1 MIITFGGLI
10 LFFVLVI
17 IYLQVSFRKD
27 RDFGDYAVA
36 GRSFGPFFQS
46 MSFLNTWFP
55 GAILIAFGGLAVVGG
70 VIAFY
75 QLMYSLLTIVIMYL
89 ISNRVWIWGK
99 KFNLYTQPDL
109 FALRYDSKHLR
120 WIIGII
126 GIVSQFPWVILGM
139 KALGMMFYYMA
150 LKKIDFGVAVIM
162 GIVLMIVRQFWTV
175 QMGMRGV
182 VISDML
188 QGVVSYIGGSL
199 ILLGLIGWLMLD
211 RHASF
216 ATTPGHLFELPGFG
230 SKQGPLY
237 VFSLIFTSALGGWCW
252 PGIFVRLFTADSV
265 GSMKKAAAISAPI
278 SLVFAGALSIFAILA
293 ATIPD
298 VAKAPDAVW
307 FIVNQQAGGLVLLAI
322 AGIIMLASTMG
333 NIDGNIQATGSQIA
347 NDIIGD
353 FTSLNEKQKVYIA
366 KIGIVII
373 TLLGGWIATINLP
386 QLFNV
391 AVIGY
396 QGIIQLAVPQFL
408 GIFWARGNRIGTYV
422 GTISGF
428 IIAVTLTIYFPEYI
442 GPLWG
447 LTSGFIALLVNLSLY
462 VACAYI
468 FPHSAEEK
476 QRVLGLFGEATKTPI
491 MNKMT

>member
-1 MIITFGGLI
+1 MIITFGGLV
-10 LFFVLVI
+10 LFFILVI
-17 IYLQVSFRKD
+17 LYLQFSFRKD
-27 RDFGDYAVA
+27 KDFGDYAVA
-36 GRSFGPFFQS
+36 GRSFGGFFQS

-55 GAILIAFGGLAVVGG
+55 GATFLAFGSLAAAEG
-70 VIAFY
+70 VISFY
-75 QLMYSLLTIVIMYL
+75 LLMYSLLTIIIMYF

-109 FALRYDSKHLR
+109 FALRYNSKHLR
-120 WIIGII
+120 WLIGII

-150 LKKIDFGVAVIM
+150 LKKIDFSIAVIL
-162 GIVLMIVRQFWTV
+162 GVVLMIVRQFWTV

-199 ILLGLIGWLMLD
+199 ILLGLIGWLILD

-216 ATTPGHLFELPGFG
+216 AALPKHLFDLPGFG

-237 VFSLIFTSALGGWCW
+237 LFSLIFTSALGGWCW

-265 GSMKKAAAISAPI
+265 RSMKKAAAIAAPI
-278 SLVFAGALSIFAILA
+278 SLVFASALMIFALLA
-293 ATIPD
+293 STIPE
-298 VAKAPDAVW
+298 VAKAPEAVW
-307 FIVNQQAGGLVLLAI
+307 FVVTQQAGGLILLSI

-347 NDIIGD
+347 NDLIGD
-353 FTSLNEKQKVYIA
+353 FTKLTEKQKVYFA
-366 KIGIVII
+366 KIGIVLI
-373 TLLGGWIATINLP
+373 TLLGGWMATIHFAS
-386 QLFNV
+386 LFNV

-408 GIFWARGNRIGTYV
+408 GIFWLRGNRIGTYV
-422 GTISGF
+422 GTITGF
-428 IIAVTLTIYFPEYI
+428 IIAVILTFYFPEYI

-447 LTSGFIALLVNLSLY
+447 LTSGFVALVINLSLY
-462 VACAYI
+462 IACAYI
-468 FPHSAEEK
+468 FPHTEEEN
-476 QRVLGLFGEATKTPI
+476 QRILSLFGRAA
-491 MNKMT
+491 